1 MSSFNNP
8 FSQSQNNRTIG
19 ELDENH
25 MRDGGRRK
33 YSISEVLAQS
43 VSSQG
48 GTFEFGGRSYVG
60 GNTGMTNRASM
71 NTMFSPAVH
80 SGILI
85 HEQTANLAS
94 IGVTDDAEDSKMGN
108 KNSFAENLVSEVMSS
123 ENEGDYMSSSPP
135 IPILGSTPGNA
146 RQFLGRIYNEPEGAT
161 DVEPLLINTS
171 KKLYT
176 DEYASSANNVE
187 PNDLEIGDISYKP
200 VGEQELTQEPSK
212 LHKLVIQPLN
222 YIPAVFLGT
231 LLNILDGLSYG
242 MIMFPISESI
252 FASLAPAGLSMFYVS
267 CIVSQLI
274 FSLGGSAFRAG
285 IGSEMIEVTPF
296 FHVMALS
303 ILEQIGS
310 PEENKDAIISTTI
323 VTYAILSILTG
334 LVFFLLGKLKLGSLV
349 GFFPRHILVGCIG
362 GVGYFLVVT
371 GIEVSSR
378 LEGGI
383 YYNAPTFFFLF
394 NNYITLL
401 EWVIPLILAL
411 ILIVMQTKF
420 HNSLLVP
427 LFFIGVFVM
436 FHFLV
441 FAIPGW
447 SLDSARQY
455 GWVFPEVEANEPW
468 YSFYDLYDFSL
479 VHWWCIAKQVPTML
493 ALTFFGILHI
503 PINVPALAATIK
515 MDQIDVDRELVAHGY
530 SNVLSGLLGSIQNYL
545 VYTNSVLFI
554 RAGADA
560 RLAGVLLAIA
570 TGAVMV
576 VGPVLIGYIPVCV
589 VGALIYLLGYELLKE
604 ALYDTWGKLRRLE
617 YSTILII
624 VVVMGAWDFV
634 YGVLAG
640 ILLACL
646 LFVIEAARR
655 PVVRGIYTG
664 VVARSTVL
672 RHPKQQEFLKDVGD
686 QICVLKLQ
694 GTVFFGS
701 IGGVEDVIRLRLEDD
716 KFKENPIKFLI
727 LDMKGVDSVDFS
739 AAEGFRRMLNLSNE
753 YDVQLIISS
762 VTDEDDIVK
771 ALRDAGLWDTENN
784 LDIQLFSTLNY
795 ALEWCENCFLSTY
808 KLIRRKQKHTPISK
822 AIGTNFNS
830 IGSMGTPDTD
840 KLLSNHSMDMKYATP
855 RTTQV
860 YKAAE
865 RTVNYEQGIQNRLSV
880 TNDSLRRKPLPLIM
894 ITFAGLSE
902 KNDKFWSKLTPYF
915 IKEQIPE
922 DYTFYDTSKDRPAFF
937 IVESGLIR
945 SVCKFES
952 DGRELRS
959 SILPMT
965 AFGDLYDKGSNYR
978 DMVYTTVNDTL
989 TWKLSESK
997 LNELLKTPDGYA
1009 VYNELLK
1016 IQAKLVRER
1025 FDTMTANLVISA

>member
-8 FSQSQNNRTIG
+8 FSQSQNNRTVG
-19 ELDENH
+19 ELEESH
-25 MRDGGRRK
+25 VRDGGRRK
-33 YSISEVLAQS
+33 YSISEALGHS

-60 GNTGMTNRASM
+60 GNTGVTNRNSM

-80 SGILI
+80 SGLLI

-94 IGVTDDAEDSKMGN
+94 IGVTDDAGASKISN
-108 KNSFAENLVSEVMSS
+108 KNSYAGNLISEEMSS
-123 ENEGDYMSSSPP
+123 ETDGDFMSSSPP
-135 IPILGSTPGNA
+135 IPILGSMPGA
-146 RQFLGRIYNEPEGAT
+146 TRQFLGRLYNEPEAPT
-161 DVEPLLINTS
+161 EVEPLLINTS

-176 DEYASSANNVE
+176 DEYATSSNNME
-187 PNDLEIGDISYKP
+187 PNDLEIGELGYKSIR
-200 VGEQELTQEPSK
+200 EQKLTPEPSNI
-212 LHKLVIQPLN
+212 HRWLVQPLN

-252 FASLAPAGLSMFYVS
+252 FSSLAPTGLSMFYVS
-267 CIVSQLI
+267 CIVSQLV

-303 ILEQIGS
+303 ILEEIGS
-310 PEENKDAIISTTI
+310 PDENKDAIISTTI

-383 YYNAPTFFFLF
+383 YYNAPTFFYLF

-401 EWVIPLILAL
+401 EWVAPLVLAL
-411 ILIVMQTKF
+411 ILVVMQTRF

-427 LFFIGVFVM
+427 LFFIGVFIL
-436 FHFLV
+436 FHLV
-441 FAIPGW
+441 VFFIPGW
-447 SLDSARQY
+447 SLESAREY
-455 GWVFPEVEANEPW
+455 GWIFREVEANEPW
-468 YSFYDLYDFSL
+468 YSFYDLYNFGL
-479 VHWWCIAKQVPTML
+479 VDWWCIAKQLPTML

-503 PINVPALAATIK
+503 PINVPALAATVK

-570 TGAVMV
+570 TGGVMV

-604 ALYDTWGKLRRLE
+604 ALYDTWGKLRKLE
-617 YSTILII
+617 YSTIFII

-634 YGVLAG
+634 YGVLVG

-655 PVVRGIYTG
+655 PVVKGIYTG

-701 IGGVEDVIRLRLEDD
+701 IGGVEGVIRLRLEND
-716 KFKENPIKFLI
+716 KFKINPIKFLI
-727 LDMKGVDSVDFS
+727 LDMKGVASVDFS

-753 YDVQLIISS
+753 FGVQLIISS

-771 ALRDAGLWDTENN
+771 ALRDAGLWDTEND

-808 KLIRRKQKHTPISK
+808 KLIRKKQKVTPISQ
-822 AIGTNFNS
+822 AIGTHFNS
-830 IGSMGTPDTD
+830 IASMGSPDTD
-840 KLLSNHSMDMKYATP
+840 KVLPNPSMDIKYATP

-865 RTVNYEQGIQNRLSV
+865 RTVNYEQGIHNRFSAA
-880 TNDSLRRKPLPLIM
+880 NDSLRKKPLPLIM
-894 ITFAGLSE
+894 ITFSGLSD
-902 KNDKFWSKLTPYF
+902 KNEKFWSKLTPYF

-989 TWKLSESK
+989 TWKLSETK
-997 LNELLKTPDGYA
+997 LNEFLKTPGGYT